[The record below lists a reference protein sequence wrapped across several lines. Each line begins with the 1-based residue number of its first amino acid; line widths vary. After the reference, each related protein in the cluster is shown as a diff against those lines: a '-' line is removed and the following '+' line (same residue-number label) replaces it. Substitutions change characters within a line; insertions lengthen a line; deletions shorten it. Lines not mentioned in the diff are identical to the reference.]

1 MRVILYTHKSTKPW
15 IKHNRDQINDIKS
28 LLEIKEIE
36 YEEKNKPFE
45 QELRDCATQMRI
57 TREKLMGKNTKPEWN
72 FNNLVNSPIL
82 VVTEPTLV
90 VYPWWYLKNED
101 NLNKIIWNIQ
111 QQKKAK
117 ETLKQRNKA
126 HIQVKIKN
134 KLKKSDKINI
144 SLESQAR
151 INVTMLRLVNG
162 ADIYSIMKGW
172 GEKEKAAALITWRL
186 AQHNKAND
194 LRLMAEM
201 MENRAKDADP
211 YVNRQ
216 TNRT

>member
-1 MRVILYTHKSTKPW
+1 MRVIMWGDEKNTKIANELSSNGISVNIHFNVQKHEEKRLVNEIRKHRDWIGTDTRIKGHKINWTYDKLKKQP
-15 IKHNRDQINDIKS
+15 ILEIEGYITYPAEFLENLDEVGIQMLINDI
-28 LLEIKEIE
+28 LRL
-36 YEEKNKPFE
+36 
-45 QELRDCATQMRI
+45 QERTPQ
-57 TREKLMGKNTKPEWN
+57 
-72 FNNLVNSPIL
+72 
-82 VVTEPTLV
+82 
-90 VYPWWYLKNED
+90 
-101 NLNKIIWNIQ
+101 
-111 QQKKAK
+111 AK
-117 ETLKQRNKA
+117 TLKL
-126 HIQVKIKN
+126 KIKN

-172 GEKEKAAALITWRL
+172 SEKEKAAALITWRL

-201 MENRAKDADP
+201 MENKAKDADP

-216 TNRT
+216 TDRT

>member
-1 MRVILYTHKSTKPW
+1 VILWGTQIGSEIEVKLKQNEIVFMHFINISNNEERELVNKIREHRDTIGTDKRIKHKINWTHKEL
-15 IKHNRDQINDIKS
+15 IKQPILEIEGYITYPAQFLENLDEFGMQTLINDI
-28 LLEIKEIE
+28 LRL
-36 YEEKNKPFE
+36 
-45 QELRDCATQMRI
+45 QERTPQ
-57 TREKLMGKNTKPEWN
+57 
-72 FNNLVNSPIL
+72 
-82 VVTEPTLV
+82 
-90 VYPWWYLKNED
+90 
-101 NLNKIIWNIQ
+101 
-111 QQKKAK
+111 AK
-117 ETLKQRNKA
+117 TLKL
-126 HIQVKIKN
+126 KIKN

-172 GEKEKAAALITWRL
+172 SEKEKAAALITWRL

-201 MENRAKDADP
+201 MENKAKDADP

-216 TNRT
+216 TDRT

>member
-1 MRVILYTHKSTKPW
+1 MQVILWGDEKRTNIADKLSSNGISLNIYLNVQEHDEKRLVNEIRKHRDWIGTDTRIKGHKINWTYKEL
-15 IKHNRDQINDIKS
+15 IKRPILEIEGYITYPAEFLENLDEFGIQMLINDI
-28 LLEIKEIE
+28 LRL
-36 YEEKNKPFE
+36 
-45 QELRDCATQMRI
+45 QERTPQ
-57 TREKLMGKNTKPEWN
+57 
-72 FNNLVNSPIL
+72 
-82 VVTEPTLV
+82 
-90 VYPWWYLKNED
+90 
-101 NLNKIIWNIQ
+101 
-111 QQKKAK
+111 AK
-117 ETLKQRNKA
+117 TLKL
-126 HIQVKIKN
+126 KIKN
-134 KLKKSDKINI
+134 KLEKSDKINI

-201 MENRAKDADP
+201 MENKAQDADP

-216 TNRT
+216 TDRT